1 MKITAGL
8 WIDHRKA
15 IIVFLKGDEE
25 EIKQIK
31 SDFEKSHDSG
41 GSSIRADDQVQNET
55 TEHLNKYYDEV
66 ISALQNTEAVLIL
79 GPGEA
84 KGELKKRLEKSNHN
98 APEIEVETAD
108 KMTENQLVAKVREHF
123 LKKH

>member
-1 MKITAGL
+1 MKTTAGL

-15 IIVFLKGDEE
+15 IIVFLNDDKE

-31 SDFEKSHDSG
+31 SDFEKPHDSS
-41 GSSIRADDQVQNET
+41 GSSIRADDLIQNEN

-66 ISALQNTEAVLIL
+66 ISALQNTEAVFIL

-84 KGELKKRLEKSNHN
+84 KGELQKRFEKSNHN
-98 APEIEVETAD
+98 GPEIEVETAD
-108 KMTENQLVAKVREHF
+108 KMTENQLVAKVRDYF
-123 LKKH
+123 LKQK

>member
-1 MKITAGL
+1 MKTTAGL

-15 IIVFLKGDEE
+15 IIVFLNGDEK

-31 SDFEKSHDSG
+31 SDLENSYSSSG
-41 GSSIRADDQVQNET
+41 PSVRADDLHQNET

-66 ISALQNTEAVLIL
+66 ISSLQKTEEVLIL

-84 KGELKKRLEKSNHN
+84 KGELKKRFEKNNHQN
-98 APEIEVETAD
+98 VKVEVETAD
-108 KMTENQLVAKVREHF
+108 KLTENQLVAKVREHF
-123 LKKH
+123 SKQG